1 MTKFKDMKLSKDL
14 LSAIDRLGFEEA
26 TEIQEKSIPNII
38 EGKGVIGESAT
49 GSGKTLAFGCG
60 VFEKTRH
67 KSGLQSLILTPTREL
82 AEQVKDSI
90 KNLTKGKN
98 LTIITIYGGVAINP
112 QIRNLPHADV
122 VVATPGRLL
131 DHMERRTINL
141 SKVKLLILDE
151 ADRMLDMGFIRDVE
165 SIVRE
170 CPKNRQTLFF
180 SATISPEIERLADRY
195 VKDPVKIAAANQ
207 VDPKKLKQVYYN
219 VPKHMKLSLLAQLLE
234 EEKSKLV
241 LIFCNTRRN
250 TDFVTKHL
258 RKNGI
263 EATAIHGGLSQYKR
277 SSTLKSFN
285 ENKMAAL
292 VCTDVA
298 ARGLDIGN
306 VSHVYNYDLP
316 DDPTNYIHRIGRTA
330 RAGKEGK
337 VINLI
342 ANHDHPNFSQVLKNY
357 RAVRIEK
364 LDTPKITKVIVVK
377 SEPRNNRSS
386 RRSPLQ
392 GRWNNNNSRSGGRSF
407 GGSRSGGRGFGTS
420 GDKWERRP
428 SRGSSGPRSP
438 SRGSGPRGPPR
449 TKRFGKDAG
458 SISHKTP
465 RKSESDS
472 NPRTEKPKSRYAG
485 KKVNKHPKKRVIKR
499 SKRKD

>member
-1 MTKFKDMKLSKDL
+1 MTEFKDMKLSEDL
-14 LSAIDRLGFEEA
+14 LIAITRLGFSEA
-26 TEIQEKSIPNII
+26 TEIQEKAIPAII
-38 EGKGVIGESAT
+38 SGKGVIGESAT

-60 VFEKTRH
+60 VFEKTKH
-67 KSGLQSLILTPTREL
+67 KSGIQSLILTPTREL
-82 AEQVKDSI
+82 AEQVKDAI
-90 KNLTKGKN
+90 NNLTKEKN
-98 LTIITIYGGVAINP
+98 LNILTVYGGVSINP

-131 DHMERRTINL
+131 DHMERNTINL

-165 SIVRE
+165 HIIKKI
-170 CPKNRQTLFF
+170 PNNRQTLFF

-195 VKDPVKIAAANQ
+195 VKNPIKIAAANQ

-219 VPKHMKLSLLAQLLE
+219 VQKHLKLSLLAQLLE
-234 EEKSKLV
+234 EEKSMLV

-258 RKNGI
+258 KKNGI
-263 EATAIHGGLSQYKR
+263 DATAIHGGLSQYKR
-277 SSTLKSFN
+277 TSTLRSFN
-285 ENKMAAL
+285 QNKMAAL

-316 DDPTNYIHRIGRTA
+316 GDPTNYVHRIGRTA

-342 ANHDHPNFSQVLKNY
+342 ANHDHPNFSQILKSY
-357 RAVRIEK
+357 RAIRIEK
-364 LDTPKITKVIVVK
+364 LETPKIAKTIVVEL
-377 SEPRNNRSS
+377 EPRNNRSS
-386 RRSPLQ
+386 RRAPMQ
-392 GRWNNNNSRSGGRSF
+392 GRWEGRSGSRGSSGFSRSSRGPR
-407 GGSRSGGRGFGTS
+407 GSSRGPSRPSSQGFGTS
-420 GDKWERRP
+420 GNRWGNKDERPKRSFE
-428 SRGSSGPRSP
+428 SRIS
-438 SRGSGPRGPPR
+438 
-449 TKRFGKDAG
+449 KD
-458 SISHKTP
+458 
-465 RKSESDS
+465 
-472 NPRTEKPKSRYAG
+472 EKPREKPVSRYKG
-485 KKVNKHPKKRVIKR
+485 KVINKHPKKRILKR